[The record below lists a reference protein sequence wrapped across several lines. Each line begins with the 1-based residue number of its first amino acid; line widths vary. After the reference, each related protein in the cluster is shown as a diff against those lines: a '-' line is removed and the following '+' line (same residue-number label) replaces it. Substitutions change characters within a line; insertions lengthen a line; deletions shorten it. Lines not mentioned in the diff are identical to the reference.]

1 MSKKLKISITVLLL
15 LIFTYAYAAPYWV
28 IYQIR
33 QALEKQDSDALSSY
47 VDFPSVRQSLKDQL
61 NASLL
66 KKLPE
71 DAQSNDGGF
80 AALGALLAS
89 SLVDKMVDMTV
100 SPQGVSMLLQGKKL
114 KDGLPHAV
122 QAEPQLMQAETQ
134 EQPQE
139 KVKYRSHYQSLNQF
153 VVEIQHPQQQS
164 KINVIMHRQG
174 LSWKV
179 TQIQLPIEQLQ

>member
-61 NASLL
+61 NTSLL

-71 DAQSNDGGF
+71 GAQSNEGGF

-89 SLVDKMVDMTV
+89 SMLDKMVDMTV

-122 QAEPQLMQAETQ
+122 QAEPQQSETQ
-134 EQPQE
+134 EQQQHD

-153 VVEIQHPQQQS
+153 IVEIEHPQQQS